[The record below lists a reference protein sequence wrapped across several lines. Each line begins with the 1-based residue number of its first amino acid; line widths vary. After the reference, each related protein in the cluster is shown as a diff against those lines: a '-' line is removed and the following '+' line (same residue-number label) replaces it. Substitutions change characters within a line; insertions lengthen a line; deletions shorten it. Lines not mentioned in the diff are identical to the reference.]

1 MQADDKI
8 CYVRFMVTWKKE
20 KLREGKHILS
30 LIAILNGLLTDSNI
44 VVRERDGSII
54 EYITRLLIDYM

>member
-1 MQADDKI
+1 
-8 CYVRFMVTWKKE
+8 MVTWKKK

-54 EYITRLLIDYM
+54 KYITRLLIDYM